1 MKENI
6 LGTEKISKL
15 LVKFMIP
22 AIVSMI
28 IAGAQ
33 TIIDGMF
40 LGNYVG
46 PNAMASVN
54 IVQPFM
60 QVIIGCSMIISVGS
74 LSFIGRSLGDRNE
87 EEAQNIFKTSFIL
100 IIISTIII
108 SILGIFFSERI
119 AFILGADQVLL
130 NGVASYVK
138 IISMFAPLI
147 GLMFLFGFINRVV
160 GRPDLY
166 LKGMIL
172 SVICN
177 IILDFLLIKKL
188 GLGVSGAAIATGLAY
203 VVAFF
208 VVIKPMIDKNNIVN
222 VFKGKFDKSVIVP
235 VVYNGSSEG
244 VTAIAIATTA
254 YVFNMA
260 FMQIAGAAGVAAFT
274 TINYIGEFGV
284 LIMFGISDG
293 IGPIISYNHGYKDKD
308 RVKETLNLALKI
320 NLIVGAILFL
330 ILFVFGKEL
339 VSMFAKGNEEV
350 LKLAIDGSK
359 IYAFSFLICG
369 FNIIKSGYFTSIGD
383 ARASIVIAASRGIV
397 FIILGIIILPNLIGI
412 SGVWLTI
419 PFAEIVTIII
429 SIYLTKISSKNLEIE
444 MITQQ

>member
-46 PNAMASVN
+46 PSAMASVN

-108 SILGIFFSERI
+108 SILGIFFSEKI

-208 VVIKPMIDKNNIVN
+208 VVIKPMINKNNIVN
-222 VFKGKFDKSVIVP
+222 VFKGKFDKSAIVP

-383 ARASIVIAASRGIV
+383 ARASIVIAASRGII

-429 SIYLTKISSKNLEIE
+429 SMYLTKISSKNLDIE

>member
-383 ARASIVIAASRGIV
+383 ARASIVIAASRGII

-429 SIYLTKISSKNLEIE
+429 SMYLTKISSKNLEVE

>member
-46 PNAMASVN
+46 TNAMASVN

-308 RVKETLNLALKI
+308 RVKETLNLAIKI

-429 SIYLTKISSKNLEIE
+429 SMYLTKISSKNLEIE

>member
-74 LSFIGRSLGDRNE
+74 LSFIGRSLGDRND

-119 AFILGADQVLL
+119 AFILGANQVLL

-308 RVKETLNLALKI
+308 RVKETLNLAIKI

-429 SIYLTKISSKNLEIE
+429 SMYLTKISSKNLEIE

>member
-74 LSFIGRSLGDRNE
+74 LSFIGRSLGDRND

-130 NGVASYVK
+130 NGVASYIK

-308 RVKETLNLALKI
+308 RIKETLNLALKI

-429 SIYLTKISSKNLEIE
+429 SMYLTKISSKNLEIE

>member
-74 LSFIGRSLGDRNE
+74 LSFIGRSLGDRND

-119 AFILGADQVLL
+119 AFILGANQVLL

-429 SIYLTKISSKNLEIE
+429 SMYLTKISSKNLEIE

>member
-15 LVKFMIP
+15 LIKFMIP
-22 AIVSMI
+22 AIVSMV

-33 TIIDGMF
+33 TIIDGIF

-74 LSFIGRSLGDRNE
+74 LSFIGRSLGNGNE
-87 EEAQNIFKTSFIL
+87 KEAQNIFKTSFIL
-100 IIISTIII
+100 IIIASIII
-108 SILGIFFSERI
+108 SILGIFFSENI
-119 AFILGADQVLL
+119 AFILGADDVLL
-130 NGVASYVK
+130 NGVINYIR
-138 IISMFAPLI
+138 IISMFTPLI

-160 GRPDLY
+160 GRPELY
-166 LKGMIL
+166 LRGMIL

-177 IILDFLLIKKL
+177 IILDFILIKEL
-188 GLGVSGAAIATGLAY
+188 GLGVKGAAIATGLAY
-203 VVAFF
+203 TVAFF
-208 VVIKPMIDKNNIVN
+208 VVIRPMLDKNNIVN
-222 VFKGKFDKSVIVP
+222 VFKGEFDRSVVVP

-244 VTAIAIATTA
+244 VTSIATATTA

-293 IGPIISYNHGYKDKD
+293 IGPIISYNHGYKDKY
-308 RVKETLNLALKI
+308 RVKKTLNLALKI
-320 NLIVGAILFL
+320 NLIVGLVLFFILFS
-330 ILFVFGKEL
+330 FGKEL
-339 VSMFAKGNEEV
+339 VSMFANGNEEV

-383 ARASIVIAASRGIV
+383 ARASIIIAASRGIV
-397 FIILGIIILPNLIGI
+397 FVILGIMILPSLIGV

-429 SIYLTKISSKNLEIE
+429 SIYLSKVSCKKLEID

>member
-87 EEAQNIFKTSFIL
+87 KKAQNIFKTSFIL
-100 IIISTIII
+100 IIISTISI

-119 AFILGADQVLL
+119 AFILGADQILL
-130 NGVASYVK
+130 NGVVSYVK
-138 IISMFAPLI
+138 TISMFAPII

-177 IILDFLLIKKL
+177 VILDFLLIKEF
-188 GLGVSGAAIATGLAY
+188 GLGVRGAAIATGLAY

-320 NLIVGAILFL
+320 SLIVGVILFF

-397 FIILGIIILPNLIGI
+397 FVILGIIILPNLIGI

-419 PFAEIVTIII
+419 PFAEIVTIVI
-429 SIYLTKISSKNLEIE
+429 SIYLTKISSKKLELE
-444 MITQQ
+444 MITQ

>member
-308 RVKETLNLALKI
+308 RVKETLNLAIKI

-429 SIYLTKISSKNLEIE
+429 SMYLTKISSKNLEIE